1 MEVKKWVN
9 SRQPYA
15 KTKTSVRNFDILSS
29 ISSKVIVIPVLSLL
43 IGGCALLNNPYY
55 YAYRRCATPFSRPC
69 VVSRPGCRPSVSRCP
84 TYGRSSSYGNA
95 WDRAL
100 NTLHREAREERS
112 FLSSIAN
119 AGRKMY
125 QSAAKAEMNFY
136 KGAAK
141 AQMKAYKSAA
151 KWMGLW

>member
-1 MEVKKWVN
+1 MNRKI
-9 SRQPYA
+9 
-15 KTKTSVRNFDILSS
+15 ILF
-29 ISSKVIVIPVLSLL
+29 PVLSLL
-43 IGGCALLNNPYY
+43 LGGCAFLNDPYY
-55 YAYRRCATPFSRPC
+55 YSYRRCATPFSRPC

-95 WDRAL
+95 WNRAL

-125 QSAAKAEMNFY
+125 ESAARSEMNFY

>member
-1 MEVKKWVN
+1 MN
-9 SRQPYA
+9 P
-15 KTKTSVRNFDILSS
+15 
-29 ISSKVIVIPVLSLL
+29 KVIVIPVLSLL
-43 IGGCALLNNPYY
+43 LGGCALLNDPYY

-95 WDRAL
+95 WNRAL

-112 FLSSIAN
+112 FFSKATR
-119 AGRKMY
+119 AGMKWY
-125 QSAAKAEMNFY
+125 ESAARAEMNAY
-136 KGAAK
+136 KSAAR
-141 AQMKAYKSAA
+141 AEMNAYKSAA